1 MQLAM
6 KLKDKVI
13 LVTGGGRGIGRAV
26 ALACGREGARLA
38 LCARSTDELA
48 KTVGEIRGLPAECEG
63 WPCDVSSEDA
73 VAEFLT
79 KVKQKFGRVDVL
91 INNAGVMTR
100 SRPAWELEVA
110 KWDYTIAVNL
120 RGVFLV
126 TRAVLP
132 LMIAQ
137 KGGSIINVSSAIG
150 RMAYPNFI
158 AYSTSKHGLEGFTQA
173 LAAEVRSLRIRVN
186 SVDPGTVST
195 KISGYIGRK
204 PESVTGVFVYLA
216 SDESKGVTG
225 QMLSSSSWKSEVR

>member
-1 MQLAM
+1 M
-6 KLKDKVI
+6 KLKDKII

-26 ALACGREGARLA
+26 AMACAREGARLA
-38 LCARSTDELA
+38 LCARTAAELD
-48 KTVGEIRGLPAECEG
+48 KTVAEIRGLSAESTG
-63 WPCDVSSEDA
+63 WPCDVSSEEG
-73 VAEFLT
+73 VAELIA
-79 KVKQKFGRVDVL
+79 KVKQKFGRIDVL

-100 SRPAWELEVA
+100 ARAAWELEVA

-132 LMIAQ
+132 LMIQQ

-186 SVDPGTVST
+186 SVDPGTVAT
-195 KISGYIGRK
+195 KLTGFAGGK

-216 SDESKGVTG
+216 SDEAKGVTG
-225 QMLSSSSWKSEVR
+225 KMLSSSDWKSGLR

>member
-1 MQLAM
+1 M

-26 ALACGREGARLA
+26 AMACAREGGRIA
-38 LCARSTDELA
+38 LCARTPEELE
-48 KTVGEIRGLPAECEG
+48 KTVAEIRSMQPDCEG
-63 WPCDVSSEDA
+63 WPCDVTSEEA
-73 VAEFLT
+73 VAGLIT
-79 KVKQKFGRVDVL
+79 NVQAKFGRIDVL
-91 INNAGVMTR
+91 INPAGVMTR
-100 SRPAWELEVA
+100 ARAAWELEVA
-110 KWDYTIAVNL
+110 KWDYTLAVNL

-132 LMIAQ
+132 LMIRQ
-137 KGGSIINVSSAIG
+137 KGGAIINVSSAIG

-173 LAAEVRSLRIRVN
+173 LAAEVRSQRIRVN
-186 SVDPGTVST
+186 SVDPGTVAT
-195 KISGYIGRK
+195 KLTGFAGSK

-225 QMLSSSSWKSEVR
+225 QMLSSSNWKSAVR

>member
-1 MQLAM
+1 M
-6 KLKDKVI
+6 KLQDKVI
-13 LVTGGGRGIGRAV
+13 LLTGGSRGIGRAV
-26 ALACGREGARLA
+26 ALACAKEGARLA
-38 LCARSTDELA
+38 LCSRTADELS
-48 KTVGEIRGLPAECEG
+48 KTVGEVRSLKAECEG
-63 WPCDVSSEDA
+63 WPCDVSSEQDA
-73 VAEFLT
+73 ADLVA
-79 KVKQKFGRVDVL
+79 KVKRQFGRIDVL

-132 LMIAQ
+132 LMIEQ

-150 RMAYPNFI
+150 RMAFPNFI
-158 AYSTSKHGLEGFTQA
+158 AYSTSKHGLEGFTVA
-173 LAAEVRSLRIRVN
+173 LAAEVRSHRIRVN

-195 KISGYIGRK
+195 KLSGFMGSR

-216 SDESKGVTG
+216 SDESKSVTG
-225 QMLSSSSWKSEVR
+225 QALSSHGWKSEVR

>member
-1 MQLAM
+1 M

-26 ALACGREGARLA
+26 AMACAREGGRLA
-38 LCARSTDELA
+38 LCARTAEELER
-48 KTVGEIRGLPAECEG
+48 TVGEIRSMKAECEG
-63 WPCDVSSEDA
+63 WPCDVSSEEA
-73 VAEFLT
+73 VNELIA
-79 KVKQKFGRVDVL
+79 KVKQKFGRIDVL

-100 SRPAWELEVA
+100 ARAAWELEVS
-110 KWDYTIAVNL
+110 KWDYTLAVNL

-132 LMIAQ
+132 LMIQQ

-173 LAAEVRSLRIRVN
+173 LAAEVRSQRIRVN
-186 SVDPGTVST
+186 SVDPGTVATKLTGFAGST
-195 KISGYIGRK
+195 

-216 SDESKGVTG
+216 SEESKGVTG
-225 QMLSSSSWKSEVR
+225 QMLSSSGWKSEVR